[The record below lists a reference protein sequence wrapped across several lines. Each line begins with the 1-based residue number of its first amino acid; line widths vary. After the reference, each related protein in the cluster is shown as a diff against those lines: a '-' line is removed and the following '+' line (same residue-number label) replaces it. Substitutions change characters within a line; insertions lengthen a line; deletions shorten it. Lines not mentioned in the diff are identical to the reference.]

1 MKKFSSKDSRFAS
14 RPARFTMKRA
24 EARAPGRDVFAAS
37 TWLAALTL
45 VLLAAPQN
53 SMSADL
59 RNVTLKIT
67 RTNPSTAEISWQSKS
82 AVPSPGLQ
90 LVPDYQLETSANLSN
105 WTAVGSQLVGTTN
118 AQTLRAFDSIN
129 EPAGFYRVKSIIRR
143 PFGKFN
149 QANLSRGELAE
160 ADFFGAEF
168 FAANLSNANLDRANL
183 RGTDLRFADLT
194 DATANGADLF
204 ATDLLLAT
212 MAFAV
217 IERADLS
224 FANLEGAD
232 LFAGSLLG
240 SDLRS
245 AILTGADLRFLTLH
259 QTVIDSR
266 TLLDARWMRVWQLV
280 NGMATNTAFTNV
292 DLSFADLRGAG
303 LRSMNFSGSDFNSSI
318 LNGADLRGANFTN
331 ANLRFVAFA
340 GALLDSSTIIDTKSR
355 LAWEIVTVGAEGRDL
370 HGTNLSSTFLAFA
383 NMQNV
388 NLTNANLSLAVMFQ
402 TDLRNSNLRNA
413 NFGSTDLRQANLLGC
428 VTNGANFIGATFG
441 QTIMPDGSIR

>member
-1 MKKFSSKDSRFAS
+1 MKFFSSKHRTFAS
-14 RPARFTMKRA
+14 RPSHFTVKRA
-24 EARAPGRDVFAAS
+24 EARAPGRGVYAAS
-37 TWLAALTL
+37 TWLTALTL
-45 VLLAAPQN
+45 VLFAAPEN
-53 SMSADL
+53 SVAADL
-59 RNVTLKIT
+59 RNVTLQIT

-90 LVPDYQLETSANLSN
+90 LVPNYQLERSANLSN
-105 WTAVGSQLVGTTN
+105 WTAVGSQLVGATN
-118 AQTLRAFDSIN
+118 AQTLRAFDSIS

-143 PFGKFN
+143 PFGQFN
-149 QANLSRGELAE
+149 QGNLSRGELE
-160 ADFFGAEF
+160 QADFFGAEF
-168 FAANLSNANLDRANL
+168 FAANFQNANLNDANL

-194 DATANGADLF
+194 EVTARGADFF
-204 ATDLLLAT
+204 AADLVLAT
-212 MAFAV
+212 MQFAS

-232 LFAGSLLG
+232 MFGGSLLG
-240 SDLRS
+240 SDLRA
-245 AILTGADLRFLTLH
+245 AILTAADLRFMTLH
-259 QTVIDSR
+259 QSLIDSM
-266 TLLDARWMRVWQLV
+266 TLLDPRWKRVWQLV
-280 NGMATNTAFTNV
+280 NGKTTTSTFTNL
-292 DLSFADLRGAG
+292 DLSFADLRQAG
-303 LRSMNFSGSDFNSSI
+303 LRSMNFAGSDFSSS
-318 LNGADLRGANFTN
+318 LLDDADLRGANFTN
-331 ANLRFVAFA
+331 ANLRFVSFR
-340 GALLDSSTIIDTKSR
+340 GALLDTNTVIDAKSR
-355 LAWEIVTVGAEGRDL
+355 LAWEIVTEGAEGRDL